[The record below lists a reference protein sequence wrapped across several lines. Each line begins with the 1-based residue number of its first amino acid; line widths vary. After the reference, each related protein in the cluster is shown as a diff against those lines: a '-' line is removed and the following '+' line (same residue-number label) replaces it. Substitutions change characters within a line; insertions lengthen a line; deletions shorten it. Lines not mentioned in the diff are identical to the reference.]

1 MRILPVLCRPLAA
14 PLVLLLAAAPL
25 QAQGSGSGSGS
36 APGAGSGFA
45 VGHAQSTGSLFS
57 LHRVST
63 DTSTAAGS
71 SLRLRTRTNA
81 VAPLALDV
89 SKFVFTAPGRAA
101 ASRTQTV
108 ERSFTFTPAR
118 TGRNGVSVGIS
129 TAATVAPTA
138 ATAAATAASGQLP
151 SAYNFDLSVGYRG
164 FALSG
169 GLSRADG
176 GLAGRDQEAVNV
188 GIGYDAR
195 RWRAGVSA
203 MAERSFPNLLP
214 DALSPDSRY
223 AVEARGALD
232 LTSRISLGG
241 SLRYRAAPQHPT
253 PLDPNRD
260 DRAVMLG
267 GAVTF

>member
-1 MRILPVLCRPLAA
+1 MTGGLSSG
-14 PLVLLLAAAPL
+14 
-25 QAQGSGSGSGS
+25 QGS
-36 APGAGSGFA
+36 
-45 VGHAQSTGSLFS
+45 GSLFS
-57 LHRVST
+57 LHRISA
-63 DTSTAAGS
+63 DSGSAAGS
-71 SLRLRTRTNA
+71 SLRLRTRSNA

-118 TGRNGVSVGIS
+118 TGKNGVSLGIS
-129 TAATVAPTA
+129 TSATVSPAPATASAATSAIGQAPG
-138 ATAAATAASGQLP
+138 ASSP
-151 SAYNFDLSVGYRG
+151 SAYNFDLAVGYRG

-176 GLAGRDQEAVNV
+176 GLVGRDQEAVNI

-195 RWRAGVSA
+195 RWRAGVTA

-214 DALSPDSRY
+214 DALTPDSRY